1 MDFRKIRW
9 LRTLKSIIQ
18 NPAPALAADA
28 ELLDQIKVGLAVA
41 LGDVAQQAA
50 AAANHLQQPAAGHK
64 IVLIGLQMLGD
75 LFDTIGQYSYLGAR
89 TARIILVYLR
99 AFDSG
104 RLLLRCNHVQ
114 VL

>member
-18 NPAPALAADA
+18 NPASALAADA

-64 IVLIGLQMLGD
+64 VMLVDLQVLSN
-75 LFDTIGQYSYLGAR
+75 LFNALCQHGNLGAR
-89 TARIILVYLR
+89 TASIILVGLR
-99 AFDSG
+99 ALDS
-104 RLLLRCNHVQ
+104 RVLFLSCNHVQ
-114 VL
+114 VF